1 MAQRRQLHL
10 AGFFSAG
17 NVTHAHGAWRH
28 PDASNGFLTGKY
40 YQHIA
45 RTLERG
51 KFDLL
56 FLPDGLAVEDSYGD
70 NLDTGVGLGGQG
82 AIALEPASVV
92 ATMAAV
98 TEHLGLGATISAT
111 YYPPYH
117 VARVFATLDQLSGG
131 RVSWNVVTSLNDAE
145 ARNFGI
151 DQHLEHVAR
160 YDRADEFLEAVK
172 KLWNSW
178 DEDALVLDKAAGVFA
193 DPAKVHYV
201 DHHGQ
206 WLNVRGP
213 LQVPRSPQ
221 GEPVI
226 LQAGLSPRGRRFAGR
241 WAEAVFSVA
250 PDLAFMQATYQ
261 GIKAEVKAAGRDPDQ
276 TKIFTAVM
284 PVLGETKAVAQE
296 RLEHLNSLV
305 HPEVGLSTLSSH
317 TGINLA
323 EYPLDT
329 PITTILRDLQD
340 RNVPTQLHMF
350 AAAMHAEELT
360 LAELGRR
367 YGTNVGFVPQWAGT
381 GEQIADELIRHFE
394 AGAAD
399 GFIVSPAF
407 LPGAYDEFVDQ
418 VVPVLQDRG
427 YFRTEY
433 EGNTLRDH
441 LGLREPRPLGHPSWQ
456 AASAPE
462 TPVQNLIPASS
473 TH

>member
-1 MAQRRQLHL
+1 MSEPRQLHL

-28 PDASNGFLTGKY
+28 ARATNGFLTKEY

-56 FLPDGLAVEDSYGD
+56 FLPDGLAVEDGYGD
-70 NLDTGVGLGGQG
+70 NLETGVRYGGQG
-82 AIALEPASVV
+82 AVALEPAAVI

-98 TEHLGLGATISAT
+98 TERLGLGATISTT

-117 VARVFATLDQLSGG
+117 VARVFASLDQLSGG
-131 RVSWNVVTSLNDAE
+131 RISWNVVTSLNNAE
-145 ARNFGI
+145 ARNFGV
-151 DQHLEHVAR
+151 DQHLEHDSR
-160 YDRADEFLEAVK
+160 YDRADEFLEAVR

-178 DEDALVLDKAAGVFA
+178 DADALVLDKASGQFA
-193 DPAKVHYV
+193 DPSKVRYV
-201 DHHGQ
+201 DHRGE

-226 LQAGLSPRGRRFAGR
+226 LQAGLSDRGKRFAGR
-241 WAEAVFSVA
+241 WAEGVFSVA
-250 PDLAFMQATYQ
+250 PNLAFMQSNYRD
-261 GIKAEVKAAGRDPDQ
+261 IKTQVKAAGRDPDQ

-284 PVLGETKAVAQE
+284 PVLGETEAIARE
-296 RLEHLNSLV
+296 RLEYLNSLV

-323 EYPLDT
+323 VYPLDT
-329 PITTILRDLQD
+329 PMTEVLRDLKE
-340 RNVPTQLHMF
+340 RNVPTPLHMF
-350 AAAMHAEELT
+350 TMAMQANALT
-360 LAELGRR
+360 LGEMGRR
-367 YGTNVGFVPQWAGT
+367 YGTNVAFVPQWAGT
-381 GEQIADELIRHFE
+381 GEQIADQIETHFK

-399 GFIVSPAF
+399 GFIISPAF

-418 VVPVLQDRG
+418 VVPILQARG
-427 YFRTEY
+427 LFRTEY
-433 EGNTLRDH
+433 EGHTLRDH
-441 LGLREPRPLGHPSWQ
+441 LGLREPQPIGENTWQ
-456 AASAPE
+456 AAQRHKA
-462 TPVQNLIPASS
+462 IA
-473 TH
+473 

>member
-1 MAQRRQLHL
+1 MAQQRQMHL

-28 PDASNGFLTGKY
+28 KDSSNDFLSGKY

-70 NLDTGVGLGGQG
+70 DLRTGVGLGGQG
-82 AIALEPASVV
+82 AVALEPATVV

-111 YYPPYH
+111 YYLPYH

-145 ARNFGI
+145 ARNFGV
-151 DQHLEHVAR
+151 DQHLEHDAR
-160 YDRADEFLEAVK
+160 YDRADEFLGAVK

-178 DEDALVLDKAAGVFA
+178 DEDALVLDKEAGVFA
-193 DPAKVHYV
+193 DPTKVHYV
-201 DHHGQ
+201 DHDGK

-226 LQAGLSPRGRRFAGR
+226 LQAGLSPRGRRFAGK
-241 WAEAVFSVA
+241 WAEAVFSLA
-250 PDLAFMQATYQ
+250 PNLEFMQATYQ
-261 GIKAEVKAAGRDPDQ
+261 GIKAEVEAAGRDPEQ

-284 PVLGETKAVAQE
+284 PVLGETKAIAQE
-296 RLEHLNSLV
+296 RLEYLNSLV

-323 EYPLDT
+323 AYPLDT
-329 PITTILRDLQD
+329 PIKEILRDLQD
-340 RNVPTQLHMF
+340 RDIPTQFYMF
-350 AAAMHAEELT
+350 AAATHSEELT
-360 LAELGRR
+360 LAEMGRR

-381 GEQIADELIRHFE
+381 GEQIADELIRHFD

-399 GFIVSPAF
+399 GFIISPAY
-407 LPGAYDEFVDQ
+407 LPGFYDEFVDQ

-433 EGNTLRDH
+433 QGNTLRDH
-441 LGLREPRPLGHPSWQ
+441 LGLRTPQLIGQPS
-456 AASAPE
+456 
-462 TPVQNLIPASS
+462 
-473 TH
+473 

>member
-1 MAQRRQLHL
+1 MSEPQQLHL

-28 PDASNGFLTGKY
+28 ARATNGFLTKEY

-56 FLPDGLAVEDSYGD
+56 FLPDGLAVEDGYGD
-70 NLDTGVGLGGQG
+70 NLETGVRYGGQG
-82 AIALEPASVV
+82 AVALEPAAVI

-98 TEHLGLGATISAT
+98 TERLGLGATISTT

-117 VARVFATLDQLSGG
+117 VARVFASLDQLSGG
-131 RVSWNVVTSLNDAE
+131 RISWNVVTSLNNAE
-145 ARNFGI
+145 ARNFGV
-151 DQHLEHVAR
+151 DQHLEHDSR
-160 YDRADEFLEAVK
+160 YDRADEFLEAVR

-178 DEDALVLDKAAGVFA
+178 DADALVLDKASGQFA
-193 DPAKVHYV
+193 DPSKVRYV
-201 DHHGQ
+201 DHRGE

-226 LQAGLSPRGRRFAGR
+226 LQAGLSDRGKRFAGR
-241 WAEAVFSVA
+241 WAEGVFSVA
-250 PDLAFMQATYQ
+250 PNLAFMQSNYRD
-261 GIKAEVKAAGRDPDQ
+261 IKAQVKAAGRDPDQ

-284 PVLGETKAVAQE
+284 PVLGETEAIARE
-296 RLEHLNSLV
+296 RLEYLNSLV

-329 PITTILRDLQD
+329 PMTEVLRDLKE
-340 RNVPTQLHMF
+340 RNVPTPLHMF
-350 AAAMHAEELT
+350 TMAMQANALT
-360 LAELGRR
+360 LGEMGRR
-367 YGTNVGFVPQWAGT
+367 YGTNVAFVPQWVGT
-381 GEQIADELIRHFE
+381 GEQIADQIETHFK

-399 GFIVSPAF
+399 GFIISPAF

-418 VVPVLQDRG
+418 VVPILQARG
-427 YFRTEY
+427 LFRTEY
-433 EGNTLRDH
+433 KGHTLRDH
-441 LGLREPRPLGHPSWQ
+441 LGLREPQSLGENTWQ
-456 AASAPE
+456 AAQRHKA
-462 TPVQNLIPASS
+462 IA
-473 TH
+473 

>member
-1 MAQRRQLHL
+1 MSEPKQLHL

-28 PDASNGFLTGKY
+28 ARATNGFLTKEY

-56 FLPDGLAVEDSYGD
+56 FLPDALAVEDSYGD
-70 NLDTGVGLGGQG
+70 NLETGLRYGGQC
-82 AIALEPASVV
+82 AVALEPATVI

-98 TEHLGLGATISAT
+98 TERLGLGATISTT

-117 VARVFATLDQLSGG
+117 VARQIASLDQLSGG
-131 RVSWNVVTSLNDAE
+131 RISWNVVTSLNNAE
-145 ARNFGI
+145 ARNFGF
-151 DQHLEHVAR
+151 DQHLEHDTR
-160 YDRADEFLEAVK
+160 YDRADEFLKVVR

-178 DEDALVLDKAAGVFA
+178 DADALVLDKASGQFA
-193 DPAKVHYV
+193 DPGKVRYV
-201 DHHGQ
+201 DHRGK

-226 LQAGLSPRGRRFAGR
+226 LQAGLSERGKRFAGR
-241 WAEAVFSVA
+241 WAEGVFSIA
-250 PDLAFMQATYQ
+250 PNLAFMQANYRD
-261 GIKAEVKAAGRDPDQ
+261 IKAQVTAAGRDPDQ

-284 PVLGETKAVAQE
+284 PVLGETEAIARE
-296 RLEHLNSLV
+296 RLEYLNSLV

-317 TGINLA
+317 VGINLA
-323 EYPLDT
+323 VYPLDT
-329 PITTILRDLQD
+329 PITEVLRDLKE
-340 RNVPTQLHMF
+340 RNIPTQLQMF
-350 AAAMHAEELT
+350 AQAMQGETLT
-360 LAELGRR
+360 LGEMGRR

-381 GEQIADELIRHFE
+381 GEQIADQIETHFK

-399 GFIVSPAF
+399 GFIISPAF

-418 VVPVLQDRG
+418 VVPVLQARG
-427 YFRTEY
+427 LFRTEY
-433 EGNTLRDH
+433 EGRTLRSH
-441 LGLREPRPLGHPSWQ
+441 LGLREPQ
-456 AASAPE
+456 APGE
-462 TPVQNLIPASS
+462 NT
-473 TH
+473 

>member
-1 MAQRRQLHL
+1 MSEPKQLHL

-28 PDASNGFLTGKY
+28 ARATNGFLTKEY

-56 FLPDGLAVEDSYGD
+56 FLPDGLAVEDGYGD
-70 NLDTGVGLGGQG
+70 NLETGVRYGGQG
-82 AIALEPASVV
+82 AVALEPAAVI

-98 TEHLGLGATISAT
+98 TERLGLGATISTT

-117 VARVFATLDQLSGG
+117 VARVFASLDQLSGG
-131 RVSWNVVTSLNDAE
+131 RISWNVVTSLNNAE
-145 ARNFGI
+145 ARNFGV
-151 DQHLEHVAR
+151 DQHLEHDSR
-160 YDRADEFLEAVK
+160 YDRADEFLEAVR

-178 DEDALVLDKAAGVFA
+178 DADALVLDKANGQFA
-193 DPAKVHYV
+193 DPSKVRYV
-201 DHHGQ
+201 DHRGE

-226 LQAGLSPRGRRFAGR
+226 LQAGLSDRGKRFAGR
-241 WAEAVFSVA
+241 WAEGVFSVA
-250 PDLAFMQATYQ
+250 PNLAFMQSNYRD
-261 GIKAEVKAAGRDPDQ
+261 IKAQVKAAGRDPDQ

-284 PVLGETKAVAQE
+284 PVLGETEAIARE
-296 RLEHLNSLV
+296 RLEYLNSLV

-323 EYPLDT
+323 VYPLDT
-329 PITTILRDLQD
+329 LMTEVLRDLKE
-340 RNVPTQLHMF
+340 RNVPTPLHMF
-350 AAAMHAEELT
+350 TMAMQANALT
-360 LAELGRR
+360 LGEMGRR
-367 YGTNVGFVPQWAGT
+367 YGTNVAFVPQWVGT
-381 GEQIADELIRHFE
+381 GEQIADQIETHFK

-399 GFIVSPAF
+399 GFIISPAF

-418 VVPVLQDRG
+418 VVPILQARG
-427 YFRTEY
+427 LFRTEY
-433 EGNTLRDH
+433 EGQTLRDH
-441 LGLREPRPLGHPSWQ
+441 LGLREPQPVGENTWQ
-456 AASAPE
+456 AAQRHKA
-462 TPVQNLIPASS
+462 IA
-473 TH
+473 

>member
-1 MAQRRQLHL
+1 MTQQRQMHL

-28 PDASNGFLTGKY
+28 TDASNDFLSGKY

-82 AIALEPASVV
+82 AVALEPASVV

-145 ARNFGI
+145 ARNSGM
-151 DQHLEHVAR
+151 DQHLEHDAR

-178 DEDALVLDKAAGVFA
+178 DEDALVLDKAAGVFT

-201 DHHGQ
+201 DHHGE

-226 LQAGLSPRGRRFAGR
+226 LQAGLSPRGRRFAGK
-241 WAEAVFSVA
+241 WAEAVFSLA
-250 PDLAFMQATYQ
+250 PNLEVMQATYQ
-261 GIKAEVKAAGRDPDQ
+261 GIKAEVDAAGRDPDQ

-284 PVLGETKAVAQE
+284 PVLGESQAVAQE
-296 RLEHLNSLV
+296 RLEYLNSLV

-323 EYPLDT
+323 AYPLDT
-329 PITTILRDLQD
+329 PIKDILRDLQD

-350 AAAMHAEELT
+350 AAATHSGKLT
-360 LAELGRR
+360 LAEMGRR

-381 GEQIADELIRHFE
+381 GEQILDELIRHFE
-394 AGAAD
+394 GGPPD
-399 GFIVSPAF
+399 GFIILPAF
-407 LPGAYDEFVDQ
+407 LPGSYDKFVNK
-418 VVPVLQDRG
+418 VVPVLQDPG
-427 YFRTEY
+427 YFPTEY
-433 EGNTLRDH
+433 KGKPWPDH
-441 LGLREPRPLGHPSWQ
+441 LGLGGPQLQGQPS
-456 AASAPE
+456 
-462 TPVQNLIPASS
+462 
-473 TH
+473 

>member
-1 MAQRRQLHL
+1 MSEPRQLHL

-28 PDASNGFLTGKY
+28 ARATNGFLTKEY

-56 FLPDGLAVEDSYGD
+56 FLPDGLAVEDGYGD
-70 NLDTGVGLGGQG
+70 NLETGVRYGGQG
-82 AIALEPASVV
+82 AVALEPAAVI

-98 TEHLGLGATISAT
+98 TERLGLGATISTT

-117 VARVFATLDQLSGG
+117 VAREFASLDQLSGG
-131 RVSWNVVTSLNDAE
+131 RVSWNVVTSLNNAE
-145 ARNFGI
+145 ARNFGV
-151 DQHLEHVAR
+151 DQHLEHDSR
-160 YDRADEFLEAVK
+160 YDRADEFLEAVR

-178 DEDALVLDKAAGVFA
+178 DADALVLDKASGQFA
-193 DPAKVHYV
+193 DPSKVRYV
-201 DHHGQ
+201 DHRGE

-226 LQAGLSPRGRRFAGR
+226 LQAGLSDRGKRFAGR
-241 WAEAVFSVA
+241 WAEGVFSVA
-250 PDLAFMQATYQ
+250 PNLAFMQSNYRD
-261 GIKAEVKAAGRDPDQ
+261 IKAQVKAAGRDPDQ

-284 PVLGETKAVAQE
+284 PVLGETEAIARE
-296 RLEHLNSLV
+296 RLKYLNSLV

-323 EYPLDT
+323 VYPLDT
-329 PITTILRDLQD
+329 PMTEVLRDLKE
-340 RNVPTQLHMF
+340 RNVPTPLHMF
-350 AAAMHAEELT
+350 TMAMQANALT
-360 LAELGRR
+360 LGEMGRR
-367 YGTNVGFVPQWAGT
+367 YGTNVAFVPQWVGT
-381 GEQIADELIRHFE
+381 GEQIADQIEAHFK

-399 GFIVSPAF
+399 GFIISPAF

-418 VVPVLQDRG
+418 VVPILQARG
-427 YFRTEY
+427 LFRTEY
-433 EGNTLRDH
+433 EGHTLRDH
-441 LGLREPRPLGHPSWQ
+441 LGLRQPPSLGEKTWQ
-456 AASAPE
+456 TAQRHKAIA
-462 TPVQNLIPASS
+462 
-473 TH
+473 